1 MIKDKTANNKNKIN
15 SICKLSCAYFL
26 CAISVSFLFSMS
38 CFNACHAARLV
49 FQCFADEVVVCACLR
64 YLTRDT
70 STSSSSSS
78 DSSSSSNSSST
89 SSTSSSSSSSTSSSS
104 RESSP
109 APPPKAARKSR
120 SRVKRRSDAPLT
132 KPTGSTPP
140 EKSASDGVPVEKPTE
155 SRPPSPEAPPEKSAS
170 DGVPVEKPTESRPP
184 SPEAPPE
191 DTQKSAPDSVPVG
204 EPTGSLPASP
214 AALPEEVIDEPLDL
228 SSRESVEPAPLRRES
243 TPSPPVPLDLSPKKR
258 RVSTDAVPARTR
270 RVLPAP
276 NRRALTRA
284 ASADERRPG
293 SWGLLRTPP
302 RSSRDER
309 HF

>member
-155 SRPPSPEAPPEKSAS
+155 SRPPSPEAPPE
-170 DGVPVEKPTESRPP
+170 
-184 SPEAPPE
+184 